1 MRIIILD
8 QKEKKNKTKEPKTT
22 ITKKQTKI
30 KPKAKIPQNKDSNKV
45 KQKTKW
51 MEYIKAKIKTR
62 RNSYAPVIPL
72 DIKDNKE
79 THTSNVANKQLWHAQ
94 KLTTLQCLVWDTKIL
109 ERRYQ
114 ICTV

>member
-45 KQKTKW
+45 KQKTK
-51 MEYIKAKIKTR
+51 
-62 RNSYAPVIPL
+62 
-72 DIKDNKE
+72 
-79 THTSNVANKQLWHAQ
+79 
-94 KLTTLQCLVWDTKIL
+94 
-109 ERRYQ
+109 
-114 ICTV
+114 